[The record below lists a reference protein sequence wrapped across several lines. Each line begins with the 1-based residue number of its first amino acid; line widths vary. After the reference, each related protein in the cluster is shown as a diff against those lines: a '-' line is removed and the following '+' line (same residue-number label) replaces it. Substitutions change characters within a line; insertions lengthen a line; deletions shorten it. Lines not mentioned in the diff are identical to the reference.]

1 MHPFNVFTHSAWLRM
16 SETACGRFAGLRGM
30 PATTD
35 SVMSTALIRINTAN
49 STAKKSIC
57 SESAPLKLIKSS
69 EKHINALFIM
79 HFF

>member
-30 PATTD
+30 PATTE

-49 STAKKSIC
+49 STTK
-57 SESAPLKLIKSS
+57 
-69 EKHINALFIM
+69 
-79 HFF
+79 